1 MSLLVQSPSAARRLS
16 RTLREGDGPFLKD
29 RRRTAALMLGAAS
42 SMGVIAAYQIGLLK
56 HLPDPPL
63 PFFNADKIDA
73 SAQAYRYGSAPD
85 GAWGFLNYGTT
96 LVLATMGG
104 SDRAERAPLLPLAL
118 AAKVGA
124 DAAGAAKLTADQWTK
139 HRAFCGWCLAAA
151 GATFAAVPAALP
163 EAKAAWH
170 RLRRSPMSS

>member
-1 MSLLVQSPSAARRLS
+1 MSFLVKSPSAARALS
-16 RTLREGDGPFLKD
+16 RTLREGDGPFLSD
-29 RRRTAALMLGAAS
+29 RRRITALMLGASA
-42 SMGVIAAYQIGLLK
+42 SMGLIAAYQMGLIR

-63 PFFNADKIDA
+63 PYFDADKVDA

-85 GAWGFLNYGTT
+85 GTWGLLNYAAT
-96 LVLATMGG
+96 LVLAAMGG
-104 SDRAERAPLLPLAL
+104 ADRAERHPWLPLAL

-151 GATFAAVPAALP
+151 GATFAAVPAVLP
-163 EAKAAWH
+163 EAKAAWR
-170 RLRRSPMSS
+170 RLRS